1 MSASRAPNRART
13 SNECFTSAM
22 SVSSA
27 FPRTNCMTCFY
38 DSLASKSKAARL
50 GQSDNL
56 KNGRSSGSGPPR
68 PRRKHAE
75 ATANNPGNANI
86 PTGVSQSDG
95 RRDSIACLRVLGTVQ
110 RPRLAA
116 PGLPDSPGTDGQGR
130 PLKQRELC
138 ERHTDWLKANRPNVH
153 DVRNAP
159 DA

>member
-1 MSASRAPNRART
+1 
-13 SNECFTSAM
+13 M

-38 DSLASKSKAARL
+38 DSLASKSKAASL

-86 PTGVSQSDG
+86 PTGARLSQSDG
-95 RRDSIACLRVLGTVQ
+95 RRDSIACLRDSAQCTV
-110 RPRLAA
+110 RGCRARATRLARY
-116 PGLPDSPGTDGQGR
+116 TDGQGR

-159 DA
+159 EA